1 MLSTPP
7 RRRGRGRQAAGHMP
21 QSQPREEGRGTK
33 AVSEEAAV
41 AGTQASCGQWA
52 PESYGASARHLR
64 QVENQRSLGSTLG
77 PPPTT
82 PHHPLLAHAQAPVTK
97 GTRDFC
103 G

>member
-1 MLSTPP
+1 
-7 RRRGRGRQAAGHMP
+7 MP

-52 PESYGASARHLR
+52 SESYGASARHLR

-77 PPPTT
+77 PPPT

-97 GTRDFC
+97 GTRAFC
-103 G
+103 E